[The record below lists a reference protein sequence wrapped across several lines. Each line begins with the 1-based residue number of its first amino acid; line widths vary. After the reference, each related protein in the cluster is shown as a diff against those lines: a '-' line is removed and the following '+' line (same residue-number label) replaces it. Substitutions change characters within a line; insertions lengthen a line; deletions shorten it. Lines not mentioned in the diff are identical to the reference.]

1 MDRPCLIF
9 VKGYLN
15 AGLERRDFHA
25 SIGEKALWSQFK
37 YQQDTEIFGEAEP
50 ADYVYQIKLGAVRA
64 FDLLADGRRQIGAF
78 YLPGDIFGIE
88 TGDAHR
94 FTSEAIVNTT
104 VWIAKRRSIFGEGV
118 EENISSTKGLLK
130 LITRNLHHAENHLVL
145 LGQQTALEKLAAFLM
160 EMDQRLQSP
169 SVMILPMTRRDI
181 ADYLG
186 LTIETV
192 SRTFSDLQRKG
203 LLSLRGGQRGR
214 EIVLPRRSKLAQLAL
229 LHLTS

>member
-1 MDRPCLIF
+1 MLI
-9 VKGYLN
+9 
-15 AGLERRDFHA
+15 D
-25 SIGEKALWSQFK
+25 
-37 YQQDTEIFGEAEP
+37 
-50 ADYVYQIKLGAVRA
+50 
-64 FDLLADGRRQIGAF
+64 
-78 YLPGDIFGIE
+78 
-88 TGDAHR
+88 

-104 VWIAKRRSIFGEGV
+104 VWIAKRRSVFGEGV
-118 EENISSTKGLLK
+118 EENISSTKDLLK
-130 LITRNLHHAENHLVL
+130 LITRNLHHVENHLVL

-203 LLSLRGGQRGR
+203 LVSLRGGQPRR
-214 EIVLPRRSKLAQLAL
+214 EIMLLHRSKLA
-229 LHLTS
+229 HLVPVSVKRFSGPDATSPDDTRRTPFPRSTKWLGPP